1 MLSKRVKFWLCLV
14 AVVSLLALSVA
25 CSKGDDDDI
34 VEEDGTE
41 STGGGAKGTPY
52 QASGNEGTVTGKVA
66 FNGTAP
72 APAPIDMN
80 ADAACASKNPNAVA
94 ETAVVK
100 DGKLKNVFVY
110 IKDGTT
116 ADGKKITSFAFAVP
130 GDPVKL
136 DQDGC
141 HYTPHVLGIQAE
153 QKFVVTNSD
162 PTSHNVNV
170 QGKSNPP
177 WNMVQSPNGPPIEQ
191 KFPRA
196 EVLIPLKCN
205 QHPWMKAYVGVLNHP
220 FYAVSA
226 EDGSYT
232 IKNLPPGKYT
242 LVAWHERYGEKT
254 MEVTLAAKGSAT
266 ADFAYDATT
275 ASDTIRSNSLEIM
288 PAIEFPMLMRH

>member
-25 CSKGDDDDI
+25 CSRGDDEPIDDG
-34 VEEDGTE
+34 DDPTA
-41 STGGGAKGTPY
+41 SGGPKGTPY
-52 QASGNEGTVTGKVA
+52 QASGNEGSVTGKVA
-66 FNGTAP
+66 FTGTP
-72 APAPIDMN
+72 PTPAPIDMN
-80 ADAACASKNPNAVA
+80 ADAACAQKNPNAVA
-94 ETAVVK
+94 ETAIVK
-100 DGKLKNVFVY
+100 DGKLANVFIY

-116 ADGKKITSFAFAVP
+116 ADNKKISSFAFNVP
-130 GDPVKL
+130 AEPVKL
-136 DQDGC
+136 DQNGC
-141 HYTPHVLGIQAE
+141 HYTPHVLGIQAD

-177 WNMVQSPNGPPIEQ
+177 WNMVQSPNGQPIEQ

-220 FYAVSA
+220 FYSVSG
-226 EDGSYT
+226 EDGSFT

-254 MEVTLAAKGSAT
+254 MEVNLAAKGTAT
-266 ADFAYDATT
+266 ADFAFDGST
-275 ASDTIRSNSLEIM
+275 ASDTPRSNTLEVM